1 MVYLVIEQNL
11 YKTFSYIYLN
21 HHDIQIQNL
30 YQNIQYQIYINEYYY
45 YF

>member
-1 MVYLVIEQNL
+1 MVYLIIKQNL
-11 YKTFSYIYLN
+11 YKMFSYIYLDY
-21 HHDIQIQNL
+21 HDIQIQNL